1 MLTGLSVYLPESLLT
16 VFDNLEFLIRIV
28 LAAILGAMVGLE
40 RTKQQKDA
48 GIRTH
53 CIVALTSAVFM
64 ILSKYAF
71 IDVVA
76 LAGSKGADPSRIASQ
91 VVTGISF
98 LGAGVIFKNANF
110 AIKGLTTAAGMWATS
125 AIGMAIGAAVGGFIA
140 DRVGR
145 KTVFTATLIIFGI
158 ANGAMALSWSL
169 GMLLGARLIIGLGL
183 GAELPVASTLVSEFS
198 PTKQRGRMTVLLE
211 SFWAVGWIV
220 AAMIGYFVIPNTGD
234 WGWRWALAIGALPL
248 LYAIV
253 TRVHIPESV
262 RFLEAKGREDEAEKA
277 VRYFEEAGGVAPV
290 TSPKGKPLPK
300 IKTRELFGSK
310 YLARTIAIWATWFFV
325 NFSYYG
331 AFTWMPSLLA
341 DQFGSLTK
349 SFGYTLAISI
359 AQLPGYFL
367 AAWLVEVWGRR
378 KTLSIFL
385 AVSAVAAFAFSQA
398 GSVALVLVFGMLL
411 SASNLGAWGV
421 LYAVTPEIYPTRL
434 RGAAAGAAAAVG
446 RIAAIIAPLL
456 MPWFL
461 TLSGGNKAVAFI
473 IFAAAFIIACVAAL
487 CLPERKGLDL
497 ED

>member
-1 MLTGLSVYLPESLLT
+1 MSTTTPAQPAQLTRNERLDRLPFNKAHRKLLVASGIGWAFDAMDVGLVSFV
-16 VFDNLEFLIRIV
+16 V
-28 LAAILGAMVGLE
+28 AAIA
-40 RTKQQKDA
+40 
-48 GIRTH
+48 
-53 CIVALTSAVFM
+53 
-64 ILSKYAF
+64 
-71 IDVVA
+71 
-76 LAGSKGADPSRIASQ
+76 ADPH
-91 VVTGISF
+91 F
-98 LGAGVIFKNANF
+98 N
-110 AIKGLTTAAGMWATS
+110 LTPTEKSWVLSIGFV
-125 AIGMAIGAAVGGFIA
+125 GMAIGAAVGGFIA

-211 SFWAVGWIV
+211 SFWAVGWII
-220 AAMIGYFVIPNTGD
+220 AAIIGYFVIPNTGD

-398 GSVALVLVFGMLL
+398 GSAALVLVFGMLL

-461 TLSGGNKAVAFI
+461 TLSGGNKTVAFI